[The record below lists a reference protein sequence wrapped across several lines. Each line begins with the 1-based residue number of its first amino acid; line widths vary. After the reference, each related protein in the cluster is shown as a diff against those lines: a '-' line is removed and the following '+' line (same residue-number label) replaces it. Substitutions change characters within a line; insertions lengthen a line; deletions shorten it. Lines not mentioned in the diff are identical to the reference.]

1 MTALVAQEPHNMT
14 IEEYLEME
22 ERSGIK
28 HTYIK
33 GQIIP
38 MPGGTLKHNRISL
51 NIAYAIERAI
61 RQQSLPYI
69 VSNSDTKIWIP
80 AIEAFY
86 YPDAVVIFEIPEFYK
101 GRKDIILNPLLIV
114 EVSSPSTEAQD
125 RGSKFFDYATLPS
138 FVEYLILQQNNHL
151 AQHSNRIGS
160 DNWQQRNVEGI
171 DQEIELKSIGCT
183 ITMRDIY
190 NKTENL

>member
-114 EVSSPSTEAQD
+114 EVSSPSTEAHD
-125 RGSKFFDYATLPS
+125 RDSKFFDYATLPS

-151 AQHSNRIGS
+151 AQRSNRIGS
-160 DNWQQRNVEGI
+160 DNWQLRNVEGI